1 MHPRALDERS
11 TAARKK
17 LESAA
22 VRISER
28 LGIDG
33 LEAIEPRDTR
43 DPAIYAM
50 RQLEVTAGLM
60 DRAARALAG
69 AGSEQ
74 TPPAPNDEAPAPA
87 KRSRAKS

>member
-11 TAARKK
+11 AAARKK

-22 VRISER
+22 TRISER

-50 RQLEVTAGLM
+50 RQLEVTASLM
-60 DRAARALAG
+60 DRAARALAPK
-69 AGSEQ
+69 ADTEQ
-74 TPPAPNDEAPAPA
+74 DTPAPNDEAPA